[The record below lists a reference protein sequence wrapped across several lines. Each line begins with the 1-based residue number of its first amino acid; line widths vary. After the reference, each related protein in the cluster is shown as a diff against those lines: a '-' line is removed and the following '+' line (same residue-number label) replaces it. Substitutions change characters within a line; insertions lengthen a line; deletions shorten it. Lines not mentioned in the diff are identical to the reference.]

1 MPTPNN
7 PELYERIKA
16 QVYKEI
22 PKHSLFRSAQ
32 VVKRY
37 KEAGG
42 TYSGAQQSDGIR
54 NWFKANWISIN
65 DLYHQGKLVPCGSS
79 DTEKKY
85 GEYPLCRPKEIAE
98 KLTKPEMKKM
108 IKKKDT
114 LKEKP
119 LRTEKVLKTK
129 KYNVTDKYT

>member
-1 MPTPNN
+1 MPTPDN
-7 PELYERIKA
+7 PDLYERIKT

-42 TYSGAQQSDGIR
+42 TYTGPQESHGIR
-54 NWFKANWISIN
+54 NWFRANWVSVN
-65 DLYHQGKLVPCGSS
+65 DLYHRGKIVPCGSGN
-79 DTEKKY
+79 TEKDY
-85 GEYPLCRPKEIAE
+85 GEYPLCRPEKIA
-98 KLTKPEMKKM
+98 KSLSKSEMKKM
-108 IKKKDT
+108 IDKKDK

-119 LRTEKVLKTK
+119 LKTEKVLKTK
-129 KYNVTDKYT
+129 KFNVTDKYT